1 MLQTGNFQ
9 IVNVPR
15 ANAPQNTQN
24 HQTQQKTIAAVQPRV
39 VLGSPQLS
47 VGARPANSTVG

>member
-15 ANAPQNTQN
+15 ANAPQTQN

-39 VLGSPQLS
+39 VIGSPQIA
-47 VGARPANSTVG
+47 VGARQANSTVG